1 MDYADYNILHINAD
15 GGIVQVEIDHPPVN
29 LLDTDLM
36 SELARFVEQIRADES
51 ARVIV
56 FYSADDT
63 FFIAHGDMNFI
74 ANPELL
80 ADQARNQDSDAPI
93 NPMQQLNEAVRSLP
107 QVTIAKLAGLARGGG
122 LEFAMAMDLR
132 FAAKGRAG
140 FAQNETPI
148 GIIPG
153 GGGTQYL
160 TRLVGRAKALEI
172 ILGADLIGAEAAER
186 MGLINRALSSD
197 ELGSFVDDLAR
208 RIASLPP
215 GVVKASKDAVNAAAD
230 GPIGEGLAEENRQI
244 TLLAMRPVAAE
255 LNRAML
261 DAGAQTREGEVNLE
275 DLARKLS
282 PR

>member
-1 MDYADYNILHINAD
+1 MNYTDYGLLHVNAD
-15 GGIVQVEIDHPPVN
+15 RGIVQIGIDHPPVN

-36 SELARFVEQIRADES
+36 SELARFVVQIRADES
-51 ARVIV
+51 ARVVV

-80 ADQARNQDSDAPI
+80 ANQARDQDSGAPI

-140 FAQNETPI
+140 FAHNETPI

-186 MGLINRALSSD
+186 MGLINRALSPE
-197 ELGSFVDDLAR
+197 ELDSFVDDLAR

-215 GVVKASKDAVNAAAD
+215 GVVKASKDAVNAASD
-230 GPIGEGLAEENRQI
+230 GPISEGLAEENRQI

-261 DAGAQTREGEVNLE
+261 DAGAQTREGEANLE

>member
-1 MDYADYNILHINAD
+1 MDYADYNLLHVNAD
-15 GGIVQVEIDHPPVN
+15 RGIVQVEIANPPVN
-29 LLDTDLM
+29 LLDTGLM
-36 SELARFVEQIRADES
+36 SELARLVEQIRADES

-80 ADQARNQDSDAPI
+80 ADQAGNQDSGAPI

-186 MGLINRALSSD
+186 MGLINRALSPE
-197 ELGSFVDDLAR
+197 ELDSFVDDFAR

-215 GVVKASKDAVNAAAD
+215 GVVKASKDAVNAASD
-230 GPIGEGLAEENRQI
+230 GPISEGLAEENRQI
-244 TLLAMRPVAAE
+244 TLLATRPVAAE

-261 DAGAQTREGEVNLE
+261 DAGAQTREGEANLE